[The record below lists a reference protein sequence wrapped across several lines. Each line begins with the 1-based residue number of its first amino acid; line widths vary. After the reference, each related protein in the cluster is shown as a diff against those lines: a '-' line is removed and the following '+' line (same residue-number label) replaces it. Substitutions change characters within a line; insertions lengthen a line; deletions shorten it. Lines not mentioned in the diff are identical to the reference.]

1 MNIINANLHRMPE
14 VSVIGF
20 PALFT
25 PDRVS
30 RITVHLGLYQYE
42 VQGDLRDN
50 TQPIVITKEAG
61 DNFCGT
67 LLTTSPLLMLGVPQL
82 ILDPGD
88 MVIPQYTDHY
98 TPAEF
103 EEKYYPG

>member
-1 MNIINANLHRMPE
+1 MKTINANLHRMPE

-30 RITVHLGLYQYE
+30 RSTVHLGLYQYE
-42 VQGDLRDN
+42 MQGDLAD
-50 TQPIVITKEAG
+50 TAQPITITKEAG
-61 DNFCGT
+61 DSFCGT
-67 LLTTSPLLMLGVPQL
+67 LLTLAPLLMQGIPQL

-88 MVIPQYTDHY
+88 VAIPQYTDHY

-103 EEKYYPG
+103 EEKYYRR